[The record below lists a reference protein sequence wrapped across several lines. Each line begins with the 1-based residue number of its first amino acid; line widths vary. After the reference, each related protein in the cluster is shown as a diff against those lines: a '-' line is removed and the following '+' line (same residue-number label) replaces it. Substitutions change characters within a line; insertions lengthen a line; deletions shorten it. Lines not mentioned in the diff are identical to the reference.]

1 MKPMLQR
8 SGRLLNDDELMR
20 LVKDELRRYPD
31 VDAAAIA
38 VAGSDGRVTLRGT
51 VGSDREKRAAG
62 RAGANVFGVVALDNA
77 LEVARPNAQRRED
90 TELRAGVLE
99 ALMLD
104 TAVPESVDVK
114 VEDGFVTLTGTA
126 KWQYQRE
133 AAEVAAGSIVGA
145 RHVNKIQFVQPTSP
159 DVSEVKERMA
169 RALGGKGAAESDQL
183 RISASAGKVTI
194 TGTVRSWSQHDDAI
208 AAAWAIPGVT
218 ELKDRIA
225 VAP

>member
-1 MKPMLQR
+1 MLVV
-8 SGRLLNDDELMR
+8 NDEELVR
-20 LVKDELRRYPD
+20 LVKDELRRDPE

-62 RAGANVFGVVALDNA
+62 KAGANVFGVVVVDNA
-77 LEVARPNAQRRED
+77 LEVASLNARRRED
-90 TELRAGVLE
+90 AELRAGVLE

-126 KWQYQRE
+126 NWQYERE
-133 AAEVAAGSIVGA
+133 AAEVVAGSIGGA
-145 RHVNKIQFVQPTSP
+145 RDVGNEIELVRPTSP
-159 DVSEVKERMA
+159 DVSEVKERIA
-169 RALGGKGAAESDQL
+169 RALWGKGAAESDQL

-194 TGTVRSWSQHDDAI
+194 TGSVRSWSQHDDAV
-208 AAAWAIPGVT
+208 AAAWATPGVT
-218 ELKDRIA
+218 ELEDRIA
-225 VAP
+225 VAGSKAP

>member
-1 MKPMLQR
+1 MLDF
-8 SGRLLNDDELMR
+8 NDDELMR

-51 VGSDREKRAAG
+51 VGSDSERRAAG
-62 RAGANVFGVVALDNA
+62 KAGANVFGVVAVENA
-77 LEVARPNAQRRED
+77 LDVARLNAQSRED
-90 TELRAGVLE
+90 AELRASVLE

-114 VEDGFVTLTGTA
+114 VEDGFVTLMGTA
-126 KWQYQRE
+126 KWRYERE
-133 AAEVAAGSIVGA
+133 AAEVDAGRIVGA
-145 RHVNKIQFVQPTSP
+145 RDVVNEIELVQPSP
-159 DVSEVKERMA
+159 DVSEVKERIA

-194 TGTVRSWSQHDDAI
+194 TGSVRSWSQHDDAI
-208 AAAWAIPGVT
+208 AAAWATPGVT
-218 ELKDRIA
+218 ELEDRVA
-225 VAP
+225 VDP

>member
-1 MKPMLQR
+1 MLVV
-8 SGRLLNDDELMR
+8 NDEELVR
-20 LVKDELRRYPD
+20 LVKDELRRDPE

-62 RAGANVFGVVALDNA
+62 KAGANVFGVVAVDNA
-77 LEVARPNAQRRED
+77 LEVASLNARRRED
-90 TELRAGVLE
+90 AELRAGVLE

-126 KWQYQRE
+126 NWQYERE
-133 AAEVAAGSIVGA
+133 AAEVVAGSIGGA
-145 RHVNKIQFVQPTSP
+145 RDVGNEIELVRPTSP
-159 DVSEVKERMA
+159 DVSEVKERIA

-194 TGTVRSWSQHDDAI
+194 TGSVRSWSQHDDAV
-208 AAAWAIPGVT
+208 AAAWATPGVT
-218 ELKDRIA
+218 ELEDRIA
-225 VAP
+225 VAGSKAP